1 MAMPKTGK
9 YLVVRNNCWYCN
21 KELSEPTVTYRRKHI
36 KKKLRTDMT
45 VHSDCY
51 KSLNRA
57 RKQYKPMAPGS
68 ITQ

>member
-1 MAMPKTGK
+1 MSP
-9 YLVVRNNCWYCN
+9 NPCWYCN
-21 KELSEPTVTYRRKHI
+21 KELIDPITTYRRKHRRS
-36 KKKLRTDMT
+36 KYRTDVT

-57 RKQYKPMAPGS
+57 RKQYKPLAPGS